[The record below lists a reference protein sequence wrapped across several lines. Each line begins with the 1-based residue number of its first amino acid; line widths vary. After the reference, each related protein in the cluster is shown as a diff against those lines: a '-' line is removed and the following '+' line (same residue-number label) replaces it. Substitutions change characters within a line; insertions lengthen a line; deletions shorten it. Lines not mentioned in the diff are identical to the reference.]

1 MIKLQQEEFDILNIL
16 EMIKNPE
23 SGGIVTFLGTVR
35 EKSKGHIV
43 SKMEIEVYEDMAL
56 RQLGAISSEAK
67 AKFNV
72 QEIYIVHRYGKLNV
86 QDNIVFIAV
95 AARHRKEAFD
105 ACIFVID
112 ELKKRVPIWKKEITP
127 EGDFWVDEKNE

>member
-1 MIKLQQEEFDILNIL
+1 MIKIQKEEIDILNIL
-16 EMIKNPE
+16 ERIKNPE

-35 EKSKGHIV
+35 ENSKDHVV

-56 RQLGAISSEAK
+56 RQLEAIRSEAK
-67 AKFNV
+67 EKFDV
-72 QEIYIVHRYGKLNV
+72 HEINIVHRYGELNV

-95 AARHRKEAFD
+95 AARHRKGAFD